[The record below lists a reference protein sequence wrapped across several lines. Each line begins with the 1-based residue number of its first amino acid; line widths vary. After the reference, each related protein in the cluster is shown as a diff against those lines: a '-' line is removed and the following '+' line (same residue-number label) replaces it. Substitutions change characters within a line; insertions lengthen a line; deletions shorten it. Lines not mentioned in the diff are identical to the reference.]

1 MVLRFGSGH
10 LFLRFVCGAEG
21 DLEIEV
27 GDLGSILGGA
37 LGDLVS
43 KVISTLIGVIS
54 NYRYSYLIYNPSY

>member
-10 LFLRFVCGAEG
+10 LFLRFLCGAEG

-43 KVISTLIGVIS
+43 RLLGSPVA
-54 NYRYSYLIYNPSY
+54 P